1 MAQPKRSFEEA
12 FVRKKCM
19 YPKVDDYYVEHTV
32 YKTLELKPEDNG
44 YLVKTANNSNF
55 IYGLTTITNTASS
68 ATLFNQEKK
77 VTKTDLIT
85 LFSELSKNDIWK
97 AVFYKRETEKKWEEE
112 LVAEIKAMQQDDVVQ
127 YIKKNFETIGK
138 VSREMIG
145 QKLFQMS
152 DNNYYLVRDLD
163 IYFDELQKSSK
174 PTMAD
179 KKSIR
184 KLDVNSLQSLIFNG
198 VKYMLK

>member
-1 MAQPKRSFEEA
+1 M
-12 FVRKKCM
+12 
-19 YPKVDDYYVEHTV
+19 
-32 YKTLELKPEDNG
+32 
-44 YLVKTANNSNF
+44 
-55 IYGLTTITNTASS
+55 
-68 ATLFNQEKK
+68 
-77 VTKTDLIT
+77 TKTDLIT